1 MIMDRLESPPPANMF
16 RIPKNW
22 LLERNRASS
31 GVLMPGMGTAESSR
45 KIIRANKT
53 NSTLLRRFVSVQ
65 INFILF
71 QKFCIFLFYDDTPTF
86 ETQTFSDFG
95 KFFLFARSR
104 RRFIFPQ
111 HEGFF
116 LGLKLVTPVLGQL
129 LNDITKL
136 RSALVAGAGGLSL
149 PPSAGGLGMLAPSAH
164 QPVFFILMD
173 SF

>member
-1 MIMDRLESPPPANMF
+1 MMMERLESPPPANIF
-16 RIPKNW
+16 RMPKNW
-22 LLERNRASS
+22 LLERKRESS
-31 GVLMPGMGTAESSR
+31 GVLIPGIGMAESKR
-45 KIIRANKT
+45 KTIRAKNT

-71 QKFCIFLFYDDTPTF
+71 QKFCIFLFYEDTHTF
-86 ETQTFSDFG
+86 ETQTLSDFG

-136 RSALVAGAGGLSL
+136 R
-149 PPSAGGLGMLAPSAH
+149 
-164 QPVFFILMD
+164 
-173 SF
+173 